1 MGCVPFCQ
9 RTEPSPAGLPAGPSS
24 SQEGW
29 MAGSS
34 PAMTDRA
41 LPDRRAARA
50 DECRGVAERAGLF
63 EPLGEV
69 LDARFVRALTGR
81 RGARPLNRGNG
92 LDCRSLGL
100 LLSLAPE
107 RRVADQELQAVVAER
122 KLLLTVPQ
130 RHQFRFLEA
139 EVAQHDE
146 RLFLQLRSLRIVR
159 HVRDLLLEEIVLA
172 LGEFGEM
179 PELLLRLPVL
189 GREHVLGDV
198 SNLLLLQVPEQVTR
212 PVFTG

>member
-69 LDARFVRALTGR
+69 LHARFVRALTWRRPAAQPVELALLPQPWLSPGLR
-81 RGARPLNRGNG
+81 AKASRRGSTAAAGGRGARAPC
-92 LDCRSLGL
+92 DRS
-100 LLSLAPE
+100 
-107 RRVADQELQAVVAER
+107 
-122 KLLLTVPQ
+122 
-130 RHQFRFLEA
+130 
-139 EVAQHDE
+139 
-146 RLFLQLRSLRIVR
+146 
-159 HVRDLLLEEIVLA
+159 
-172 LGEFGEM
+172 
-179 PELLLRLPVL
+179 
-189 GREHVLGDV
+189 
-198 SNLLLLQVPEQVTR
+198 
-212 PVFTG
+212 